1 MIELVL
7 AAAIACAPDDGPDAL
22 AEVQTL
28 PVSATVVAN
37 APDGMSALH
46 RDAIARGVEVLL
58 AMQEGTE
65 FDGAPSEWPYQ
76 GVYRVAGQ
84 IPIGYRVGGTGICG
98 EALLRS
104 PGFANDERRKAAV
117 DRALRFI
124 CSTVDD
130 PLMDPDYRGGY
141 DVRGW
146 GFCYGLRLLLA
157 ARELDIVSESMTE
170 QVDGVIE
177 SWTAAIQQIEIP
189 EVGGWT
195 YSRRGIDE
203 PCNMS
208 PFMTAPCLQT
218 LFEAALQGETV
229 DRAVVG
235 RGLAALERARSASG
249 NVVYSSKGQSTADAK
264 TIPGAMGRMTA
275 LEAVLARSDRS
286 TPKRLAFAVDA
297 FIEHWNELEKRR
309 RKNGTHKAPYGVAPY
324 YFFYAHRAAA
334 DALQMLPGDEQE
346 QRRNRINDLLFSVR
360 EDDGRWNDRV
370 FDRSANYGTAM
381 SMLSLLQPFVREP
394 AGMPTAAVETPP
406 HEPSPAAVTPPADR

>member
-7 AAAIACAPDDGPDAL
+7 AAAIICAPDAP
-22 AEVQTL
+22 VIL
-28 PVSATVVAN
+28 PVSASVLEH
-37 APDGMSALH
+37 APKAMPPLH

-58 AMQEGTE
+58 SMQEGTQ
-65 FDGAPSEWPYQ
+65 FNGAPSEWPYQ
-76 GVYRVAGQ
+76 GVYRVAGK

-104 PGFANDERRKAAV
+104 PGFASDERRKAAV
-117 DRALRFI
+117 DRAIGFI
-124 CSTVDD
+124 CSTVDE

-157 ARELDIVSESMTE
+157 ARELDIVPEPMTE
-170 QVDGVIE
+170 QVDDVIE
-177 SWTAAIQQIEIP
+177 SWTAAIQKIEIP

-203 PCNMS
+203 PCSMS

-218 LFEAALQGETV
+218 LYEAAVQGEAV
-229 DRAVVG
+229 DPAVVA
-235 RGLAALERARSASG
+235 RGLAALERSRSASG
-249 NVVYSSKGQSTADAK
+249 NVLYSAKTQSTEDAGS
-264 TIPGAMGRMTA
+264 IPGAMGRMTA
-275 LEAVLARSDRS
+275 VEAILARSDRS
-286 TPKRLAFAVDA
+286 TPERLAFAVDA

-334 DALQMLPGDEQE
+334 DAMQMLPGDEQDE
-346 QRRNRINDLLFSVR
+346 RRTRINELLFSVR
-360 EDDGRWNDRV
+360 EADGRWNDRV

-394 AGMPTAAVETPP
+394 AGMPTAAAETPP
-406 HEPSPAAVTPPADR
+406 HEPSPGAVTPPADR